1 LRPRTTIIAIATAIS
16 VAVCHASSTGLTAT
30 AAIAGPN
37 TSVTKTTNRGNC
49 GARIGTLATE
59 KV

>member
-1 LRPRTTIIAIATAIS
+1 MIIAIATVIRMAS
-16 VAVCHASSTGLTAT
+16 CQLSSTCWTAT

-37 TSVTKTTNRGNC
+37 TSVTKTTNSGNC
-49 GARIGTLATE
+49 GARIGTLATL